1 MHPGSFSCHETDK
14 DGRFLLTSK
23 AVVAAVQPPA
33 QAHRV
38 FSANITDLGCLTQV
52 TKIFSVDSIQKR
64 TWAFAK
70 QWLKW
75 GGIGLIFY
83 SKISCGP
90 SVGEQSDLRRDWPF
104 FLLFHLSNF
113 FSLFNS
119 HLEVSDEHVHLPPM
133 TTVKS
138 KLILDVS
145 IPLSSNLSF
154 QSFWSD
160 FKGLWVR
167 SSDILKVTG
176 VCWRNRSKLP
186 VLPVYEVPC
195 E

>member
-1 MHPGSFSCHETDK
+1 MHPGSFSCHETGK

-75 GGIGLIFY
+75 GGIALIFY
-83 SKISCGP
+83 SKISYGP
-90 SVGEQSDLRRDWPF
+90 SVGEQSDLRTD
-104 FLLFHLSNF
+104 
-113 FSLFNS
+113 
-119 HLEVSDEHVHLPPM
+119 
-133 TTVKS
+133 
-138 KLILDVS
+138 
-145 IPLSSNLSF
+145 
-154 QSFWSD
+154 
-160 FKGLWVR
+160 
-167 SSDILKVTG
+167 
-176 VCWRNRSKLP
+176 
-186 VLPVYEVPC
+186 
-195 E
+195 